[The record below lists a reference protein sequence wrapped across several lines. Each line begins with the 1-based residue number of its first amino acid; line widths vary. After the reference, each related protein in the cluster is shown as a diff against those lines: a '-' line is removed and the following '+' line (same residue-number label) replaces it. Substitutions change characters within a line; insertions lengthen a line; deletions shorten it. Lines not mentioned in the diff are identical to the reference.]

1 MGREKRRELL
11 SALGVSL
18 FAPLVLSAQSTRRV
32 YRIGYLHPGS
42 TGPRERETLLVA
54 LRELGYVEGETMTFV
69 TRLADGHADRL
80 PALAANLISQHVDV
94 IVAVSPIAIRA
105 AHKANRSVPVVM
117 GWWGGTPDPAK
128 AGVVASLARPGGN
141 VTGVDM
147 MDVALEPK
155 RLELL
160 VEAVPGSKLIGV
172 LSYGGS
178 RFEEN
183 MVGVRDR
190 ARAIGVELRMVDAG
204 SGFDTAAQSIRQAGA
219 RAVLVPSLP
228 RSAETRRR
236 IIDSMAKYRLA
247 TMFQFFFETDEGGLM
262 SYGPSR
268 QEMDRQVARLVD
280 RILKGSKPGDLP
292 VEQPTKFELVINL
305 KTAKALG
312 ITIPRSLLLRA
323 DRVIE

>member
-1 MGREKRRELL
+1 MAGERRRELL
-11 SALGVSL
+11 IALGVSA
-18 FAPLVLSAQSTRRV
+18 FAPLAVWAQPPRRV

-42 TGPRERETLLVA
+42 TGPRERETLRVA
-54 LRELGYVEGETMTFV
+54 MRELGYVEGETITFV

-80 PALAANLISQHVDV
+80 PALAADLVGQQVDV
-94 IVAVSPIAIRA
+94 IVAVSTIAIRA
-105 AHKANRSVPVVM
+105 ARKATSSIPIVM

-128 AGVVASLARPGGN
+128 AGLVASLAHPGGN

-160 VEAVPGSKLIGV
+160 VEAVPGSKLIAV
-172 LSYGGS
+172 LAYGSS

-183 MVGVRDR
+183 MAGVRDR
-190 ARAIGVELRMVDAG
+190 ARALGVKLRMVEPDR
-204 SGFDTAAQSIRQAGA
+204 GFETAAQSIYQSGAG
-219 RAVLVPSLP
+219 AVLVPSLP
-228 RSAETRRR
+228 RSTETRRR
-236 IIDSMAKYRLA
+236 IIDSMAKYRIP
-247 TMFQFFFETDEGGLM
+247 TMFQFTFEADEGGLM
-262 SYGPSR
+262 SYGPTL
-268 QEMDRQVARLVD
+268 QEMDRQVARFVD
-280 RILKGSKPGDLP
+280 RILKGGRPGDLP

-312 ITIPRSLLLRA
+312 LTIPQSILLRA